1 MDVGYLETEILIVF
15 EDQPA
20 ISKHVEIFTSIAENL
35 PFRKVVNGKN
45 SCHAMLSDV
54 CIVLT
59 SDCCHATLFHLARTF
74 TTVCYFKP
82 VKNPIKS
89 HKTRTAT
96 NRIMLAQCLRTRIKI
111 QICNLRNG
119 VFLTSWLTAFC
130 SEFIIAARN
139 VYGE

>member
-20 ISKHVEIFTSIAENL
+20 ISNVIRRVHCFDIGLLSRYAISSSSHVHHGIFN
-35 PFRKVVNGKN
+35 
-45 SCHAMLSDV
+45 
-54 CIVLT
+54 
-59 SDCCHATLFHLARTF
+59 
-74 TTVCYFKP
+74 P

-96 NRIMLAQCLRTRIKI
+96 NRIMLAQCLTIRIKI
-111 QICNLRNG
+111 QISNLRNG

-139 VYGE
+139 VYGEC

>member
-1 MDVGYLETEILIVF
+1 
-15 EDQPA
+15 
-20 ISKHVEIFTSIAENL
+20 
-35 PFRKVVNGKN
+35 
-45 SCHAMLSDV
+45 MLSGM

-59 SDCCHATLFHLARTF
+59 SDCCHATLFHPARTF
-74 TTVCYFKP
+74 TTVCYFNP

-96 NRIMLAQCLRTRIKI
+96 NRIMLAQCLTIRIKI

-130 SEFIIAARN
+130 SEFIIATRN
-139 VYGE
+139 VYGGGHWGVLNTAKPQKKLTNTALSHINSPNTAIPQDVQNLVKNQ